1 MIQRDYTRFKFYMW
15 KRYKH
20 ARHLQVFD
28 EHLMQVARYIET
40 GGKEG
45 IAFLVSAMP
54 PRHGKSLTL
63 TRFFPPWFL
72 GRNPDCRVMSVSY
85 GATLANKSSRGS
97 RTIMLMDRYQT
108 IFPHVAIDP
117 LSRAVDAW
125 NILDHEGGMD
135 AMGVLGGAT
144 GKGAHLLLCDDLI
157 KNREEAES
165 EVIRDKTWDAFI
177 DDLMTRLEPGG
188 AVVLNA
194 TRWHQDDPTGRA
206 LLKLQRVYGDKFKY
220 LKFPAIAEENDILGR
235 RAGDALWPERYPID
249 TLRVKEE
256 STSPYSWSALYQQNP
271 VPAEGGIFKRSW
283 FKTVTTIPDMV
294 HVVRYWDLAM
304 SSKETADNTA
314 GVKIGQGTDGHYYIL
329 DVVTFQAEWGD
340 VVPRIADVAIAD
352 GATVMIGVEEAGFM
366 SRAIQEL
373 NQDYR
378 LRGHAVFGYAVDRDK
393 VTRALP
399 FAARCAADVVHVV
412 RAHWTDA
419 YLDEMCSFPNGAH
432 DDRVDASSGA
442 WAMMGSST
450 VNGELNYGTEENYF
464 GTY

>member
-1 MIQRDYTRFKFYMW
+1 MW

-40 GGKEG
+40 EGKEG
-45 IAFLVSAMP
+45 IAFLVAAMP

-72 GRNPDCRVMSVSY
+72 GRNPDFRVMSVSY

-97 RTIMLMDRYQT
+97 RTIMMMDRYKEL
-108 IFPHVAIDP
+108 FPDAVIDP

-165 EVIRDKTWDAFI
+165 EVIREKTWDAFI

-206 LLKLQRVYGDKFKY
+206 LLKLERIYGDKFKY
-220 LKFPAIAEENDILGR
+220 LKFPAFAEENDVLGR
-235 RAGDALWPERYPID
+235 QVGEALWPERYPVHV
-249 TLRVKEE
+249 LKVKEQ
-256 STSPYSWSALYQQNP
+256 STSAYSWSALYQQNP
-271 VPAEGGIFKRSW
+271 VPAEGGIFKRAW
-283 FKTVTTIPDMV
+283 FKLVDTLPDMV

-314 GVKIGQGTDGHYYIL
+314 GVKIGQGTDGHYYLL
-329 DVVTFQAEWGD
+329 DVTTFQKEWGD
-340 VVPRIADVAIAD
+340 VVPEIARVALED
-352 GATVMIGVEEAGFM
+352 GANVQIGVEEAGYM

-378 LRGHAVFGYAVDRDK
+378 LHGYAVFGYPVDKDK

-412 RAHWTDA
+412 RAHWTDD

-442 WAMMGSST
+442 WAMIGSSG
-450 VNGELNYGTEENYF
+450 VEGELNYEPEQAYF